1 MGRQEYIARSVVRA
15 LTNGSGLEKRSQNAL
30 AWLLALFGAFFTLYQ
45 LALRKIRP
53 ADFSSLRREHW
64 ELSDRDYLDSFQ
76 TSESNNKEDVLKSIG
91 DMGFSGSV
99 STLHRM
105 VSPHPI
111 HC

>member
-15 LTNGSGLEKRSQNAL
+15 LTNGSGLEKPSQNAL
-30 AWLLALFGAFFTLYQ
+30 AWLLSLFSAFFTLYQ

-53 ADFSSLRREHW
+53 ANFSRLRREHW

-76 TSESNNKEDVLKSIG
+76 TSDSNNKEDVLKSIG

-99 STLHRM
+99 RTL
-105 VSPHPI
+105 VSHHPI